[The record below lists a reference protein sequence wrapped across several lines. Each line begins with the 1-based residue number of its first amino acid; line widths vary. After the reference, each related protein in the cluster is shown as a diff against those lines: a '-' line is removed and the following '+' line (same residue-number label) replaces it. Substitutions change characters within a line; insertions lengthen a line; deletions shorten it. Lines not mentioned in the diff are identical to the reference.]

1 MKTFETIPI
10 RIFPV
15 RIQDERSGSEINDEI
30 VLTKAT
36 LLAAQLVGESSKE
49 LIYRA
54 YNREGYSVLEIGK
67 ARKLTITV
75 DLEKEAACAETKSAE
90 YTDNDKGSNA
100 MIIL

>member
-15 RIQDERSGSEINDEI
+15 RIQDKRIGSEIDDEI

-67 ARKLTITV
+67 ARKMTVTV
-75 DLEKEAACAETKSAE
+75 DLEEAASVGSPREGCSNGNAPTK
-90 YTDNDKGSNA
+90 
-100 MIIL
+100 

>member
-1 MKTFETIPI
+1 MKTFENIPI

-15 RIQDERSGSEINDEI
+15 RIRDKRSGSETADEI

-49 LIYRA
+49 LIHRA

-67 ARKLTITV
+67 ARKMTVTV
-75 DLEKEAACAETKSAE
+75 DLEEAVSG
-90 YTDNDKGSNA
+90 GSTRESCSTENHLNE
-100 MIIL
+100 MILL